1 MAGPALGPISIWVVG
16 PTEAFRFDHGSRLNS
31 KKVRQM
37 AENLTVHDLDTID
50 GDASAEQLFA
60 ELDQAVTE
68 ANKQAISAAAGQIS
82 KTDMLRVAIAV
93 SRFRAN
99 YLAAVLRLGKLT
111 GTEMPS
117 AADFTELQRKRSVY
131 AEGLEGFGALRHA
144 LKRGYISLV
153 DDTAAVPAE

>member
-1 MAGPALGPISIWVVG
+1 
-16 PTEAFRFDHGSRLNS
+16 
-31 KKVRQM
+31 M
-37 AENLTVHDLDTID
+37 AENLTVHDLDTLE
-50 GDASAEQLFA
+50 GDATTEQLFA
-60 ELDQAVTE
+60 ELDQAIKE

-99 YLAAVLRLGKLT
+99 YLAAALRLGKLT

-117 AADFTELQRKRSVY
+117 AAEFAELQRVRTVY

-153 DDTAAVPAE
+153 DDTELVPAE

>member
-1 MAGPALGPISIWVVG
+1 
-16 PTEAFRFDHGSRLNS
+16 
-31 KKVRQM
+31 M
-37 AENLTVHDLDTID
+37 AENLTVHDLDTIE
-50 GDASAEQLFA
+50 GDATTEQLFA
-60 ELDQAVTE
+60 ELDQAITE
-68 ANKQAISAAAGQIS
+68 ANRQAVSAAAGQIT

-117 AADFTELQRKRSVY
+117 AAEFSELQRVRTVY

-144 LKRGYISLV
+144 LKRGYVTLV
-153 DDTAAVPAE
+153 EDAEPVPAE

>member
-1 MAGPALGPISIWVVG
+1 MTDVP
-16 PTEAFRFDHGSRLNS
+16 
-31 KKVRQM
+31 
-37 AENLTVHDLDTID
+37 TVHDLDTID
-50 GDASAEQLFA
+50 GDATAEHLFA

-68 ANKQAISAAAGQIS
+68 ANKQAVSAAAGQIG

-117 AADFTELQRKRSVY
+117 AAEFTDLQRKRIAY

-153 DDTAAVPAE
+153 DDEAAVPAE